1 MKGRTKIY
9 AAATALVLAG
19 SAYFLH
25 SVMAVQ
31 GQGTLAQQ
39 PLNVQAQIPPAFI
52 MAVDDSGSMTFE
64 NLLPG
69 QDGQGCWSTANPV
82 GFFNAN
88 GTLRTSGT
96 CGYNHLI
103 PYTGHRID
111 GNRHAI
117 PPIPTFGFARSHEF
131 NPSYYNPGETYL
143 PWIGADLRPYGWNA
157 TNQAGNAS
165 TTATRADPRNPSPT
179 INLGA
184 IRGET
189 DAALMFRLLNGMV
202 LPAGTEYYTTANCG
216 GLGATGATRNT
227 WIPVVLPITV
237 TATCNVGIRYFPA
250 TFYLSTDTPA
260 PAGYR
265 TNTVLPGVLG
275 GRRLIANACGSGCNM
290 YQYEIRTENYT
301 STAAY
306 NAALQNFANWFS
318 FYGNRNRAMIAGM
331 TRAMS
336 DVQNMRVGYFTINNR
351 PNLVTM
357 RSMNSPTEKSALYT
371 SLLSLPASGGTP
383 NLAAVNHIGQQF
395 QRTDAA
401 APIQLACQKNA
412 AMLFTD
418 GYSNGG
424 SPGAPAVTGLGRPF
438 DPTPA
443 DSLAAIATRYYQT
456 TLRTGR
462 DFPLG
467 RVPVPSGCNTPNP
480 DPRLDCNANLH
491 MNFYGVT
498 LGATGSIYDPD
509 VPRDP
514 FVAPFPNW
522 PGHNND
528 NPTTVDD
535 IWHATINTRGE
546 FINARTPNDI
556 TAAMRRVLA
565 SVSAGSSPA
574 GSIALTGARIGEG
587 SLSVFPFYE
596 ARNNGT
602 DWYSTLTAQSVST
615 NPVTG
620 VVSFSNAWE
629 ASNRLPAAAS
639 RNIWYGTG
647 SAALEFTAANL
658 REFLR
663 LCDNPVVGM
672 ALCRQGQSTT
682 LPALGGAAAT
692 LTLAEAVSYLRG
704 DQTLEVERNAS
715 GTLRYRTTRLG
726 DIVNA
731 TPVVSAPTDDYGYRS
746 LQGGTYASTYATY
759 LASKLDTQDGNYRR
773 PMVYAGA
780 NDGMLHGFDGRT
792 TSADGGIER
801 FGFIPQTVLGH
812 MGNLLFPYDPRA
824 SGDQRFQHRYYV
836 DGPLTVSDAHF
847 QAAGQT
853 AAGWRSVLVGTT
865 GAGAKGVFALD
876 VTGVSRRNGSF
887 GANDRLWEVSA
898 LNANLTDAQRDNIGH
913 VLGRPVI
920 VPVKTRVNGT
930 NTIKWRAIFGNGYNS
945 TSGKAV
951 LYLVDIG
958 TGAPQITMIEAAEER
973 PPGGTSNGLGNIVV
987 LDRYTAGTNGALDVP
1002 GRDGFA
1008 DTVYAADQKGA
1019 VWKFDLRS
1027 LGTQAA
1033 LIQGPT
1039 TPLFTSLT
1047 YNSGA
1052 ENGTRQPILGGLTA
1066 TAGRNGGV
1074 MLYFGTGSFS
1084 FDGDAVDATQQS
1096 LYGILD
1102 SAAGQPASTITR
1114 TDLLAQSI
1122 TTTVAGVR
1130 TTTSN
1135 VPGAGNVG
1143 WFIDLPE
1150 RERFVAYP
1158 RVESG
1163 IVFMPTYAPVS
1174 ALQCSVAGANWLY
1187 GLNSLTGAA
1196 GLSNVSFDS
1205 PSGDSPGAG
1214 TGAIALDTQGTAPV
1228 KDVAI
1233 FSSPRLAPLPSDA
1246 TEDELEDALA
1256 AQCSMIVQVAGAPTM
1271 YLKRPCGRQS
1281 WRQIL

>member
-1 MKGRTKIY
+1 MKGRTKFY
-9 AAATALVLAG
+9 AGAAALVLAG

-69 QDGQGCWSTANPV
+69 QDGQGCYSANNPA

-88 GTLRTSGT
+88 GTLRTTGT

-117 PPIPTFGFARSHEF
+117 PPIPTYGFSRSHEF

-143 PWIGADLRPYGWNA
+143 PWIGTDGRPYGWTAANE
-157 TNQAGNAS
+157 AGNAS
-165 TTATRADPRNPSPT
+165 TTATRTDPRNAAPT
-179 INLGA
+179 INLA
-184 IRGET
+184 AVRGET
-189 DAALMFRLLNGMV
+189 DAALSFRFLTGMV
-202 LPAGTEYYTTANCG
+202 LPSGTQYYLAGNNNCG
-216 GLGATGATRNT
+216 GLTQRNA
-227 WIPVVLPITV
+227 WV
-237 TATCNVGIRYFPA
+237 TLTAAHTLNATCTLGIRYYPA
-250 TFYLSTDTPA
+250 TFYLRTDTPA
-260 PAGYR
+260 PAGYL
-265 TNTVLPGVLG
+265 TAVVAAGATG
-275 GRRLIANACGSGCNM
+275 GRRLITNACGPGCNM
-290 YQYEIRTENYT
+290 YQYEIRAANYS

-306 NAALQNFANWFS
+306 DAALQNFANWFS

-336 DVQNMRVGYFTINNR
+336 DIQNMRVGYVTINNR
-351 PNLVTM
+351 PAQVAM
-357 RSMNSPTEKSALYT
+357 RNMNSPTDKAALYT

-383 NLAAVNHIGQQF
+383 NLAAVNYIGQQF
-395 QRTDAA
+395 QRTDAN

-418 GYSNGG
+418 GYSNQG
-424 SPGAPAVTGLGRPF
+424 SPGAPAVTGLGPPF

-456 TLRTGR
+456 TLRTGPN
-462 DFPLG
+462 FPAG
-467 RVPVPSGCNTPNP
+467 RVPVPSGCSVPNP
-480 DPRLDCNANLH
+480 DPRLDCNTNLH
-491 MNFYGVT
+491 MNFYGIT

-509 VPRDP
+509 VERDP

-522 PGHNND
+522 PGHTND

-602 DWYSTLTAQSVST
+602 DWYSTLTAQSVTT
-615 NPVTG
+615 NPNTG
-620 VVSFSNAWE
+620 IVSFTNAWE
-629 ASNRLPAAAS
+629 ASARLPAAGDRS
-639 RNIWYGTG
+639 VWYGTG
-647 SAALEFTAANL
+647 TGAALFDPNNITTL
-658 REFLR
+658 GR
-663 LCDNPVVGM
+663 LCDNPVPGM
-672 ALCRQGQSTT
+672 SLCSQAT
-682 LPALGGAAAT
+682 LATLGGAGNT
-692 LTLAEAVSYLRG
+692 LTITEAINYLKG
-704 DQTLEVERNAS
+704 DQTLEAERNAN
-715 GTLRYRTTRLG
+715 GTLRFRTTRLG

-746 LQGGTYASTYATY
+746 LPAPYGASYSTYMTNKVTAGTT
-759 LASKLDTQDGNYRR
+759 LRR

-792 TSADGGIER
+792 TTAGGIER
-801 FGFIPQTVLGH
+801 FAFIPQTVLGH
-812 MGNLLFPYDPRA
+812 MGNLLFPYEQAA

-836 DGPLTVSDAHF
+836 DGPLTVSDAYYG
-847 QAAGQT
+847 AGAQ
-853 AAGWRSVLVGTT
+853 AGWRTVLVGST
-865 GAGAKGVFALD
+865 GAGAKGVFALNVSD
-876 VTGVSRRNGSF
+876 VSRASGSF
-887 GANDRLWEVSA
+887 AATDRLWEVSA
-898 LNANLTDAQRDNIGH
+898 LNTNLTQAQRDNIGH

-920 VPVKTRVNGT
+920 VPVKTGSATATPR
-930 NTIKWRAIFGNGYNS
+930 WYAIFGNGYNS
-945 TSGKAV
+945 ISNRAV
-951 LYLVDIG
+951 LYMVEIG
-958 TGAPQITMIEAAEER
+958 TGAPQIRMIEAVEANA
-973 PPGGTSNGLGNIVV
+973 PAGSNGLGNIVV
-987 LDRYTAGTNGALDVP
+987 LDRFTGAANNSLTAP

-1019 VWKFDLRS
+1019 VWKFDLTDTS
-1027 LGTQAA
+1027 VTQV
-1033 LIQGPT
+1033 T
-1039 TPLFTSLT
+1039 RPLFTTRLYT
-1047 YNSGA
+1047 SGA
-1052 ENGTRQPILGGLTA
+1052 ENNTRQPILGGLTA
-1066 TAGRNGGV
+1066 AAGRNGGV

-1084 FDGDAVDATQQS
+1084 FEGDPVDTTQQS
-1096 LYGILD
+1096 LYAVLD
-1102 SAAGQPASTITR
+1102 TGNGQPANTITR
-1114 TDLLAQSI
+1114 ANLTAQTITATTD
-1122 TTTVAGVR
+1122 GVR
-1130 TTTSN
+1130 TTSAN
-1135 VPGAGNVG
+1135 LPGAGMLG
-1143 WFIDLPE
+1143 WYIDLPE
-1150 RERFVAYP
+1150 RERFVGYP
-1158 RVESG
+1158 RVDSG

-1174 ALQCSVAGANWLY
+1174 ALQCSVEGANWLY
-1187 GLNSLTGAA
+1187 GLNALTGAA
-1196 GLSNVSFDS
+1196 GLSNVTYDS
-1205 PSGDSPGAG
+1205 PQGASPGTG
-1214 TGAIALDTQGTAPV
+1214 TGAISLNTQGTAPV

-1233 FSSPRLAPLPSDA
+1233 FSSRRISPLGAGA
-1246 TEDELEDALA
+1246 TPDELDDALE
-1256 AQCSMIVQVAGAPTM
+1256 AQCSMVIQVAGAPPL

-1281 WRQIL
+1281 WRQIQ